1 VEREL
6 RLCLLAPAFMQER
19 VMVFGV
25 VADHDDSSPGTG
37 ADLTQLLEK
46 LPKSLSVEN
55 FPFLAG

>member
-1 VEREL
+1 MEYEL
-6 RLCLLAPAFMQER
+6 RLGLLAPAFMQER

-25 VADHDDSSPGTG
+25 VADHDGSSLGTG

-55 FPFLAG
+55 FPFLPG

>member
-6 RLCLLAPAFMQER
+6 RLGLFAPAFMQKC
-19 VMVFGV
+19 VMVFSV

-46 LPKSLSVEN
+46 LPKTQCVEN
-55 FPFLAG
+55 FPFLPG